1 MGQAVKQC
9 EYLYSAYRIKEGC
22 RFVKKYYRAF
32 LDYSFGNHGLLT
44 FTVREIGCII
54 FGFVAYSRKVQ
65 GIVYDFFVVGR
76 QAAEEYKGARLE
88 YPQQHI
94 FSLIDSVKGKG
105 AVNEKEK
112 NRIYDAVIQEAKARG
127 KSLTDNE
134 IKAIIFKQDVEGYVA
149 GSETGWFGRRPSMT
163 YGEALRKSGGSMGL
177 FRPDVPEDTATQI
190 KVRLEME
197 KPWMTLLTEDMRNA
211 LVQTV
216 YLQEQFG
223 IPLELS
229 AEEREAFQNA
239 IDAYNKRTN
248 R

>member
-1 MGQAVKQC
+1 MG
-9 EYLYSAYRIKEGC
+9 
-22 RFVKKYYRAF
+22 
-32 LDYSFGNHGLLT
+32 GNVTADQEKAMMFDLGLN
-44 FTVREIGCII
+44 
-54 FGFVAYSRKVQ
+54 SK
-65 GIVYDFFVVGR
+65 DR

-88 YPQQHI
+88 YPQQHV
-94 FSLIDSVKGKG
+94 FALIDSVKGKG
-105 AVNEKEK
+105 AVNETGK

-127 KSLTDNE
+127 KALTDKE

-149 GSETGWFGRRPSMT
+149 GSEPGWFGSRPSMT
-163 YGEALRKSGGSMGL
+163 YGEALRKGGSMGL

-197 KPWMTLLTEDMRNA
+197 KPWMTLLSEDMRDA

-239 IDAYNKRTN
+239 IDAYNKRTI